1 MHSTS
6 QQASPQT
13 ASEELLILKKQRARL
28 IDDQLAGQYL
38 QPQIRPATP
47 WDAQG
52 IKFEHCVVPAL
63 YLTGDSLD
71 YFELPDGRIL
81 LYLADVSGSG
91 TAAALISMLLKSIV
105 QEFIIVNDVAPTTLS
120 ITPASVLAYLN
131 QRLLSYGSDRHVT
144 LICAI
149 IDTKESLLCWSVA
162 GHLPSPVLYSEGHT
176 AFLSGKGQPVGLFE
190 QAKYSNEQMPLPH
203 AFSLSF
209 FSDGIFDV
217 LPEKGLVSSEAAL
230 PKLMHAVQGD
240 YAEAVKRLGL
250 ANCSNMPDDIAML
263 VLSRNLA

>member
-6 QQASPQT
+6 QQSSQQT
-13 ASEELLILKKQRARL
+13 ASEELLILHKQRALL

-38 QPQIRPATP
+38 QKQIRPVTP

-71 YFELPDGRIL
+71 YFVLPDGRIL

-105 QEFIIVNDVAPTTLS
+105 QEFIIVNAAAPTDLA
-120 ITPASVLAYLN
+120 ITPAAVLAYLN

-149 IDTKESLLCWSVA
+149 VDTRENILHWSVA
-162 GHLPSPVLYSEGHT
+162 GHLPSPILYSAGQAE
-176 AFLSGKGQPVGLFE
+176 FLSGRGQPVGLFE
-190 QAKYSNEQMPLPH
+190 QAKYSDEQMPLPH

-209 FSDGIFDV
+209 FSDGIFDI
-217 LPEKGLVSSEAAL
+217 LPEEGLVSSEAAL
-230 PKLMHAVQGD
+230 PGLISAVHGD
-240 YAEAVKRLGL
+240 YSEVVKRLGL
-250 ANCSNMPDDIAML
+250 ANCRNMPDDIAML

>member
-6 QQASPQT
+6 QQSSQQT
-13 ASEELLILKKQRARL
+13 ASEELLILHKQRALL

-38 QPQIRPATP
+38 QKQIRPVTP

-71 YFELPDGRIL
+71 YFVLPDGRIL

-105 QEFIIVNDVAPTTLS
+105 QEFIIVNAAAPTDLA
-120 ITPASVLAYLN
+120 ITPAAVLAYLN

-149 IDTKESLLCWSVA
+149 VDTRENILHWSVA
-162 GHLPSPVLYSEGHT
+162 GHLPSPILYSAGQAEV
-176 AFLSGKGQPVGLFE
+176 LSGRGQPVGLFE
-190 QAKYSNEQMPLPH
+190 QAKYSDEQMPLPH

-217 LPEKGLVSSEAAL
+217 LPE
-230 PKLMHAVQGD
+230 
-240 YAEAVKRLGL
+240 
-250 ANCSNMPDDIAML
+250 
-263 VLSRNLA
+263 

>member
-1 MHSTS
+1 MS
-6 QQASPQT
+6 QHTDDQT
-13 ASEELLILKKQRARL
+13 AAEELLLLQEKHAL
-28 IDDQLAGQYL
+28 LMADQLAGL
-38 QPQIRPATP
+38 QLQQQVRPTTP

-52 IKFEHCVVPAL
+52 IRFEHCVVPAL

-71 YFELPDGRIL
+71 YFVLPDGRIL

-105 QEFIIVNDVAPTTLS
+105 QEFAFAASKSNSL
-120 ITPASVLAYLN
+120 ITPASLLTYIN

-149 IDTKESLLCWSVA
+149 IDSNENTLLWSVA
-162 GHLPSPVLYSEGHT
+162 GHLPSPVLYSEGQ
-176 AFLSGKGQPVGLFE
+176 AVFLSGKGQPVGLFE
-190 QAKYSNEQMPLPH
+190 QVQYRDEQITLPN

-217 LPEKGLVSSEAAL
+217 LPEHSLVDSEAAL
-230 PKLMHAVQGD
+230 PSLVSSVSGD
-240 YAEAVKRLGL
+240 YTELVKRLGL
-250 ANCSNMPDDIAML
+250 ANCRNMPDDIATL

>member
-6 QQASPQT
+6 QPASQQT
-13 ASEELLILKKQRARL
+13 ASEELLILQKQRALL

-38 QPQIRPATP
+38 QQQIRPVTP

-105 QEFIIVNDVAPTTLS
+105 QECIIVNDTAVTDSS

-149 IDTKESLLCWSVA
+149 IDTCKNVLHWSIA
-162 GHLPSPVLYSEGHT
+162 GHLPSPVLYSEGQ
-176 AFLSGKGQPVGLFE
+176 AVFLSGEGQPVGLFE
-190 QAKYSNEQMPLPH
+190 HAKYSDEQIPLPC

-209 FSDGIFDV
+209 FSDGIFDA
-217 LPEKGLVSSEAAL
+217 LPGESLVSSEAAL
-230 PKLMHAVQGD
+230 PGLMNTAHGD
-240 YAEAVKRLGL
+240 YAEAVKLLGL